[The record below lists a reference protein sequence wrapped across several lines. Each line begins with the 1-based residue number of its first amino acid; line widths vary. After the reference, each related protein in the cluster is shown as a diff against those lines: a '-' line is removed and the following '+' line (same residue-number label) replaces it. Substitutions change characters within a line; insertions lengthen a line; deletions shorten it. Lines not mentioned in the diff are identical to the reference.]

1 MSRMRASLVLAVA
14 AALVAA
20 ACSKAEQPPPPP
32 RDAAQQ
38 RAVDSTIGASRL
50 PGAGG
55 VRNALAVS
63 DSAAKRKAELDSIA
77 RNP

>member
-1 MSRMRASLVLAVA
+1 MAAVVVLGSAIN
-14 AALVAA
+14 
-20 ACSKAEQPPPPP
+20 ACSKTEETPPPP
-32 RDAAQQ
+32 RSAEQQ

-55 VRNALAVS
+55 VKNALAVS
-63 DSAAKRKAELDSIA
+63 DSAARRKAEIDSIA